1 MLMSNHALF
10 SFARFGPLIWAFCV
24 GAMGFQVQAAIR
36 GVRYVVI
43 VGCDGLSP
51 DGIRH
56 ANAPVMGELMKNGA
70 YTLHA
75 RGVMPTSSSP
85 NWASMIMGAGPEQH
99 GVTSNY
105 WETNRFEIPPLVVG
119 SGGMF
124 PTIFGVLREQ
134 RHEAVIC
141 CFHDWDGFG
150 RLFERSALD
159 YIENS
164 AGPTNT
170 VHHAVDYFQAHHPNF
185 TFIHLDHVDHA
196 GHEFG
201 HGTPEYYAAVGVAD
215 RLIGEVIEG
224 LRAAGM
230 LRQTILLVTADHG
243 GIGKKHGGATLQEIE
258 IPWIIDGPGVAKG
271 REILSPVNT
280 YDTALTVAYI
290 FGIKPPQC
298 WIGRP
303 VKEAFH

>member
-1 MLMSNHALF
+1 MLNHLLL
-10 SFARFGPLIWAFCV
+10 RFGGFMPLLSIIIF
-24 GAMGFQVQAAIR
+24 GASGNKAQAAILEAR
-36 GVRYVVI
+36 HVVI

-56 ANAPVMGELMKNGA
+56 ANAPVFSELMKSGA
-70 YTLHA
+70 YTMHA

-99 GVTSNY
+99 GVTSNE

-119 SGGMF
+119 PGGMF

-134 RHEAVIC
+134 RPSAVIA

-150 RLFERSALD
+150 RLFERSALNQV
-159 YIENS
+159 EHC

-170 VHHAVDYFQAHHPNF
+170 VRHAVAYFQSQHPNF

-201 HGTPEYYAAVGVAD
+201 HGTAEYYSAVEVAD
-215 RLIGEVIEG
+215 HLIGEVIEG

-230 LRQTILLVTADHG
+230 LEQTALIVTADHG

-258 IPWIIDGPGVAKG
+258 IPWLIHGPGVAKG
-271 REILSPVNT
+271 HQILGAVNT
-280 YDTALTVAYI
+280 YDTALTIAYI
-290 FGIKPPQC
+290 FGLKPPDC
-298 WIGRP
+298 WIGRS
-303 VKEAFH
+303 VREAFD